1 MLIIVDLF
9 QLLSSEIRREQNALL
24 QCIRHIVRTEFFGV
38 GGLAKNL
45 AADTDAQEER
55 EEEEEEGKGESGE
68 GEGRD
73 VTCEGAITEAVVW
86 DKADREVVTDTSS
99 LHTEILSSKVRMDS
113 VGQVA
118 EDLELSSVEKSTAI
132 ASVGVH
138 CP

>member
-1 MLIIVDLF
+1 MHK
-9 QLLSSEIRREQNALL
+9 RRE
-24 QCIRHIVRTEFFGV
+24 RR
-38 GGLAKNL
+38 
-45 AADTDAQEER
+45 R
-55 EEEEEEGKGESGE
+55 REEGKGESGE

-86 DKADREVVTDTSS
+86 DEADREVVTDTSS
-99 LHTEILSSKVRMDS
+99 LHTEIVSSKVRMDS